1 MPDCKRGGRLL
12 QLAVT
17 LVALLCVQLGHFAEV
32 GDTGDSELMARPTDS
47 RASRA
52 KRRGGTEVLRG

>member
-1 MPDCKRGGRLL
+1 MRGERLL

-17 LVALLCVQLGHFAEV
+17 LVALLSLCAEAKDAAV
-32 GDTGDSELMARPTDS
+32 VTDTEITEVATKQTDT

-52 KRRGGTEVLRG
+52 KRRGGTDVLRG